1 MEIERYKMIYST
13 KNKKEV
19 KKEINHFKKRNK
31 EEINNKNIIIL
42 GHTFVKNKKK

>member
-19 KKEINHFKKRNK
+19 KKEIKKEYIVR
-31 EEINNKNIIIL
+31 I
-42 GHTFVKNKKK
+42 